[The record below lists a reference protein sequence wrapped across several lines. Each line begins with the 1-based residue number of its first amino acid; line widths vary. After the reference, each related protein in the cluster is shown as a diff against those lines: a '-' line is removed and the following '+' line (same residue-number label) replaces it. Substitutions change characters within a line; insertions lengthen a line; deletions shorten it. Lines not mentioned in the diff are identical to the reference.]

1 MHIWPPPHDTDR
13 DQGNPVQVVPVAVPR
28 VLGPRPRLGDRL
40 PTGAGAFWSLC
51 GAVASRLR
59 CLASIFV
66 ARILGKESF
75 GELGIIRSTVEMF
88 GVLAGFALGTTATKH
103 VAQYRRTE
111 PERAGDIIAL
121 SGMVAVVTAGV
132 AGGALF
138 VLAPWLAGTTLGDP
152 SLTGPLR
159 VSCLIRTGRPQRR
172 ADRCVGRVR
181 GVSIDCRVNLCAGLV
196 SVPLLVAGTYFGGLQ
211 GAVCATAAGSAVN
224 WALNHLA
231 LRCEAALA
239 GIPLTFARWPR
250 ELPILWQF
258 SVPAMLGGVMVGPI
272 TWACNALLV
281 NRPNGYGEMGVYSA
295 ANQWFMGLIFLPG
308 VLGQIVL
315 PVLSERYGANDQVRS
330 AKVLKVSIAANGI
343 TVAPLVIVLFC
354 SALWSWAC
362 TVKRFG
368 TAGRRWLQSSSR
380 PG

>member
-40 PTGAGAFWSLC
+40 PTARGAFWSLC
-51 GAVASRLR
+51 GAVASRALAL
-59 CLASIFV
+59 LASIFV
-66 ARILGKESF
+66 VRILGKESF

-159 VSCLIRTGRPQRR
+159 VSCLI
-172 ADRCVGRVR
+172 
-181 GVSIDCRVNLCAGLV
+181 LV
-196 SVPLLVAGTYFGGLQ
+196 LG
-211 GAVCATAAGSAVN
+211 
-224 WALNHLA
+224 ALNA
-231 LRCEAALA
+231 RRQV
-239 GIPLTFARWPR
+239 RWPGSR
-250 ELPILWQF
+250 RF
-258 SVPAMLGGVMVGPI
+258 
-272 TWACNALLV
+272 
-281 NRPNGYGEMGVYSA
+281 NRLRASTS
-295 ANQWFMGLIFLPG
+295 
-308 VLGQIVL
+308 VLG
-315 PVLSERYGANDQVRS
+315 
-330 AKVLKVSIAANGI
+330 
-343 TVAPLVIVLFC
+343 
-354 SALWSWAC
+354 
-362 TVKRFG
+362 
-368 TAGRRWLQSSSR
+368 SS
-380 PG
+380 PCPF